1 VKKIIQHF
9 FYYHNKLYKLFL
21 NSKDIHCKSQ
31 KESLNHIS
39 LAEFVATFDT
49 KSSNKRKC
57 NKIISWVSFNLH
69 IIQKINIK
77 NLLLFMPFH
86 LLENKSKGFMERC
99 LFQSKK

>member
-1 VKKIIQHF
+1 MKKIIQHF
-9 FYYHNKLYKLFL
+9 FYYHKKLNKLSP

-57 NKIISWVSFNLH
+57 DKIICWVSFNLH
-69 IIQKINIK
+69 IN
-77 NLLLFMPFH
+77 
-86 LLENKSKGFMERC
+86 LEN
-99 LFQSKK
+99 